1 MSKMSLKGFE
11 RFFQSNPS
19 SRRNIFVSK
28 PFLGAPLLLKPI
40 PALKPSCATHSRNG
54 LFFIIGRL
62 FLMCGLNSH
71 PNELTTSWSG
81 IRYYS
86 LCNYHL
92 FICRVVAVHPQRLV
106 CCRLNT
112 PLLYIF
118 PHRSQFPHHTLT
130 SHPTNIHWS
139 SGMFR
144 ILHPCLGSITSISRI
159 HSIRSPTLNL
169 LCFLLFS
176 PSPVCTKIPWWRLC
190 YSSPNT
196 CSTLRFWLPSHL
208 EN

>member
-92 FICRVVAVHPQRLV
+92 FICRVIAVHPQSLV

-118 PHRSQFPHHTLT
+118 PHRSQFPHHTPAPPHWIPSKLST
-130 SHPTNIHWS
+130 SS
-139 SGMFR
+139 SPSLILDAGLQWEHSQYPSRR
-144 ILHPCLGSITSISRI
+144 IIPPAYTSR
-159 HSIRSPTLNL
+159 
-169 LCFLLFS
+169 CFLFL
-176 PSPVCTKIPWWRLC
+176 
-190 YSSPNT
+190 
-196 CSTLRFWLPSHL
+196 
-208 EN
+208 